1 MRGSF
6 ELNLKLKI
14 KKRTRYTCTRIIIA
28 IFPKNI
34 FPWINTFWPVPCG
47 LGGMVIFTS
56 AGSEMRNG
64 GRVPCTGVGKG
75 GKSRLRNAW
84 ASFQG
89 LWSLGKFPG
98 GREMRR
104 QTNGKESRE
113 RDPPSFPRW
122 RYTLTISGEFHI
134 QNLYHSREFAS
145 DDKYFSLRSFISVWP
160 NNWAKV

>member
-1 MRGSF
+1 MRGTF
-6 ELNLKLKI
+6 ELLYCGEKEILLFSLIVLNVSKI

-34 FPWINTFWPVPCG
+34 FPWINIFWPVPCG

-113 RDPPSFPRW
+113 RERPPFLSPLKVHLNYFRRISYPELVSFQRV
-122 RYTLTISGEFHI
+122 
-134 QNLYHSREFAS
+134 RE
-145 DDKYFSLRSFISVWP
+145 W
-160 NNWAKV
+160 W